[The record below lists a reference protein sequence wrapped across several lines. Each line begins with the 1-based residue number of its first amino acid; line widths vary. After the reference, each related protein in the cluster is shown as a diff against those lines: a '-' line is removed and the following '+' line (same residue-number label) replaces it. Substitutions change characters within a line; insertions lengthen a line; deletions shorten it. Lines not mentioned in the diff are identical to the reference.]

1 MASIGIEFAIQNKL
15 KKSDSFRNYNND
27 YNRYQARPRY
37 PDRRPRRKLKGPKMN
52 IYTFIFSIIN
62 WIIFAVAMVLAFKCG
77 TFGHIVAGCCC
88 SPFYIIYRIVYP
100 C

>member
-1 MASIGIEFAIQNKL
+1 MASIAAHMIGMSISNKTQ
-15 KKSDSFRNYNND
+15 KKNNTNTFKNYNK
-27 YNRYQARPRY
+27 Y
-37 PDRRPRRKLKGPKMN
+37 PDKFRPNSNSPKMD
-52 IYTFIFSIIN
+52 IYSFILLFVN
-62 WIIFAVAMVLAFKCG
+62 WIIFAIAMILALKCG

>member
-1 MASIGIEFAIQNKL
+1 MITAAGHMIATTIFKTQNNTFKNYNKYPDKFRENYSNGSEWNIFSFILLFVNWVIFAI
-15 KKSDSFRNYNND
+15 
-27 YNRYQARPRY
+27 
-37 PDRRPRRKLKGPKMN
+37 
-52 IYTFIFSIIN
+52 
-62 WIIFAVAMVLAFKCG
+62 AMVLALKCG